1 MSLTGIGPP
10 QSACEDSR
18 VFNAYLRTGGPPS
31 AYVGRQPFIK
41 CVAGGGS
48 YEMVAKLIE
57 RGVDV
62 DAETGALP
70 LPIMFN
76 DVGTTALY
84 AAVERGDY
92 EIAKLLFENG
102 ADINLSR
109 ATDSPLNATLLYNRP
124 KILKLFLEA
133 NDIDYEFNIAR
144 LIHAA
149 NDADIVIFRLIFEA
163 NIPLQQG
170 ALSESLENA
179 ASTGRIE
186 LIKLL
191 LIEGADVNQRLGSRN
206 PSALHEAVR
215 GNYLNVAEFLI
226 SVGAN
231 VNALGGGENTPLH
244 HAVELNHLEMT
255 KLLIKHGANL
265 EMTNSRGNTAL
276 DIAIENN
283 NLEMIDILENELDP
297 I

>member
-1 MSLTGIGPP
+1 MSLTSIGPP

-18 VFNAYLRTGGPPS
+18 VFNAYLRTGGRPS

-41 CVAGGGS
+41 CVAEGGS

-62 DAETGALP
+62 DAETSALP

-84 AAVERGDY
+84 AAVEMGDY

-109 ATDSPLNATLLYNRP
+109 AADSPLNLAIMRNRP
-124 KILKLFLEA
+124 RILQLFLEA
-133 NDIDYEFNIAR
+133 DGIDYEVNGQR
-144 LIHAA
+144 LQTAA
-149 NDADIVIFRLIFEA
+149 KTVDIEIFKLLFEADIPIYRA
-163 NIPLQQG
+163 D
-170 ALSESLENA
+170 LSESLQYA
-179 ASTGRIE
+179 ASTGRLE

-191 LIEGADVNQRLGSRN
+191 LTEGADVNQLPGSRS
-206 PSALHEAVR
+206 PSALHRAVR
-215 GNYLNVAEFLI
+215 ENHLNVAEFLI
-226 SVGAN
+226 NTGAN
-231 VNALGGGENTPLH
+231 VNAISRGQHTPLH
-244 HAVELNHLEMT
+244 RAVMQNHLEMAE
-255 KLLIKHGANL
+255 LLIKHGANV
-265 EMTNSRGNTAL
+265 EITNVHGNTAL